1 MVTSGKNELYYE
13 TGKETILFQNA
24 LHREFSDRATNLLN
38 FGVAT
43 SAAGVVVLNFRLD
56 KVVFDDNMIAA
67 LSAWALAFSVLLFC
81 CLQVLRVQPW
91 RSFSSLE
98 DLAQQV
104 DMGANTRDFILWCLA
119 ENFREAAAHNEKILN
134 GKATLMTSVVVALFL
149 EIASVIFVI
158 FQILSAGS
166 GASPAAPTGVL
177 LG

>member
-1 MVTSGKNELYYE
+1 MVTQGKNELYYE

-56 KVVFDDNMIAA
+56 KVVFDDSLIVA
-67 LSAWALAFSVLLFC
+67 LSLWGLGFFGLLFC
-81 CLQVLRVQPW
+81 CLQVLQVQPW

-98 DLAQQV
+98 DLAEQV
-104 DMGANTRDFILWCLA
+104 EMGANTRDYILWCLA
-119 ENFREAAAHNEKILN
+119 ENFKVASEHNEKVLN
-134 GKATLMTSVVVALFL
+134 GKATLMTIAVSALFGK
-149 EIASVIFVI
+149 IAAVIFVI
-158 FQILSAGS
+158 FQIFWEGS